1 VFSLSGLGFSIPKVE
16 CIESDETYGR
26 FVAEPL
32 EKGFGI
38 TLGNALR
45 RVLISSL
52 TGAAVTSVE
61 INGIHHEFSTIPH
74 TKEDTLDFLLN
85 IKAIRIRPL
94 AQRSGK
100 LSLEITG
107 EGEVTAAA
115 IKPSADFE
123 IVNPALHLISM
134 NSSKAKLSVEL
145 NVELGRGYLPARSSD
160 GLPIGVIPIDA
171 IFTPV
176 RRVNYSIEPSGTGES
191 SGLERLILEVWTDST
206 ISATEAVSQ
215 SAAILVDQVASF
227 RQLAKALTEE
237 GADLSWQ
244 RLIPPDQYDMAL
256 DQLNLSTHTYN
267 SLRRG
272 GITTL
277 GQLLERKT
285 TENLSSLAGFGAKSQ
300 EEVETALKTL
310 NLPEIPEAKK
320 PAKKKARG
328 AKASKDTEEEE

>member
-1 VFSLSGLGFSIPKVE
+1 VFSLAGLGLSVPKVE
-16 CIESDETYGR
+16 CIESNESYGR
-26 FVAEPL
+26 FIAEPL
-32 EKGFGI
+32 EKGFGT

-45 RVLISSL
+45 RVLLSSL
-52 TGAAVTSVE
+52 AGAAVTSVE
-61 INGIHHEFSTIPH
+61 IGGIHHEFSTIPH

-100 LSLEITG
+100 LSLEISG

-123 IVNPALHLISM
+123 IVNPDLHLISM

-145 NVELGRGYLPARSSD
+145 NVEIGRGYLPARSSD
-160 GLPIGVIPIDA
+160 GLPVGVIPIDA
-171 IFTPV
+171 VFTPI
-176 RRVNYSIEPSGTGES
+176 RRVNYSVES
-191 SGLERLILEVWTDST
+191 SGTAEGSTQERLVLEVWTDST

-215 SAAILVDQVASF
+215 SAAILGDQVACF
-227 RQLAKALTEE
+227 KQLAKALTEE
-237 GADLSWQ
+237 GAELSWQ
-244 RLIPPDQYDMAL
+244 RLIPPDQYDMPL

-277 GQLLERKT
+277 GQLLERRT
-285 TENLSSLAGFGAKSQ
+285 TESLSSLAGFGAKSQ
-300 EEVETALKTL
+300 EEVETVLKNL
-310 NLPEIPEAKK
+310 NLPEVPEAKK
-320 PAKKKARG
+320 LAKKKTRS
-328 AKASKDTEEEE
+328 KASKDTEKEE

>member
-1 VFSLSGLGFSIPKVE
+1 MAGLGLSVPKVE

-32 EKGFGI
+32 EKGFGT

-52 TGAAVTSVE
+52 TSAAVTSVE
-61 INGIHHEFSTIPH
+61 ISGIHHEFSTIPH

-123 IVNPALHLISM
+123 IVNPDLHLISL

-145 NVELGRGYLPARSSD
+145 NVEMGRGYLPARSSD
-160 GLPIGVIPIDA
+160 GLPVGVIPIDA

-176 RRVNYSIEPSGTGES
+176 RRVNYSVEPSGTGES
-191 SGLERLILEVWTDST
+191 SGLERLVLDVWTDST

-215 SAAILVDQVASF
+215 SAAILVDQIACF

-237 GADLSWQ
+237 GAELSWQ
-244 RLIPPDQYDMAL
+244 RLIPPDQYDMPL

-285 TENLSSLAGFGAKSQ
+285 TESLSSLAGFGAKSQ
-300 EEVETALKTL
+300 EEVEAVLSNL
-310 NLPEIPEAKK
+310 NLPAIPEVKK
-320 PAKKKARG
+320 TAKKKTR
-328 AKASKDTEEEE
+328 AKESKDTEKEE